1 MQKDAVKEEKLE
13 KERRKVL
20 KEKKRAKEGQRERET
35 EVLGEKEKDKEV
47 LHKSDSGFHIKRF
60 QSNLNC
66 SETKLNRNVFLF
78 FNFEEHLLHIYY
90 FSARKKL

>member
-60 QSNLNC
+60 QSNLN
-66 SETKLNRNVFLF
+66 
-78 FNFEEHLLHIYY
+78 YY
-90 FSARKKL
+90 YTFITFQLVKSCNKEIK